1 MSKKKLYLQVS
12 FEQGMVDTVV
22 SDYDYQDGDMRW
34 QSPQSR
40 SAVFIK
46 NYDPSLVKGA
56 LTKRGGYGLLRTTQR
71 FTNGDMGLID
81 FRTQQGLGQSPPVKG
96 LPLLYNQ
103 TEVIEVDLSR
113 FTTLCDIEANPT
125 LQLGTG
131 QIDPFTVCGAMAVPY
146 NKPISQN
153 VLVYF
158 LRHVIESSPDEER
171 TRIVHFGTHV
181 TTQFPIWRNSHIN
194 GISPYNQSIR
204 ISPQPSAFPGWDVRG
219 TFTDAARHG
228 GTIVFTTDV
237 AIETYPWAHQVYTGT
252 TFTWAANPWTDEMY
266 PCYVW
271 TYWDLR
277 RKRDKRKFWQIIND
291 GSNTV
296 TFLSDLNNNYTLD
309 DKYSQFKVLLPS
321 LKPTR
326 DTTFVS
332 WRTYIQRVNNAGLGS
347 AVIQNGDVS
356 STGEMQYAAALQTPF
371 VDAQNLLT
379 TEPVVSAIE
388 VSIIEARGRQFQTA
402 PITYVNE
409 NNPFTDKLTAT
420 REYVW
425 LNNYNNYIRTLEIP
439 KNYEIQAVDHNY
451 WKLWRFGAVEN
462 ISIVNGV
469 LMYGTSQKQ
478 ASVICHPL
486 TQNNTGD
493 DLTIKNGKTPPDEKS
508 IENESFYWTVGVSLP
523 NYLQDNCPRPWLKGE
538 QIPLL
543 LTATIRGLEVI
554 ISTHT
559 HTVST
564 NDYLPYPSL
573 WFPNKFWYHMTF
585 QGGSFNGYNSSSKTY
600 DEQQLSLLPG
610 LPDLAHAGPP
620 PYKDQVTEQY
630 YLALDN
636 QIRFNGKK
644 VVVASVRGYALA
656 RSGTFVAGSGNLV
669 KYRLYESYK
678 AYCIEPFNPTSNA
691 PYVATDDTSA
701 IGYPLPFDDTYGR
714 IFSRPVA
721 TSKNIFNAPE
731 YAYDDEVCGYRMEHT
746 NPKLIMFTIKLKKS
760 RLNEII
766 EQNIESLN
774 LYCAQPSDISAFNS
788 VGLHSLQS
796 PTTGIYMLPDTPDEN
811 DVGKYRLV
819 KRFVLDGDGSPFN
832 NFRTSDDNQYWKD
845 FYTGSPTATNSWVEK
860 GPNSTTGFLIA
871 TGQHK
876 TEVSGSNASSLLTPD
891 FILWDYPVSTPLSLN
906 SSGNYWQ
913 GRGAKLVTN
922 IKGRTFIGGCLDRYG
937 EEEQALIRYSDVQS
951 GVISLDVFSE
961 ENYLKVGGLPH
972 VAFTEYREHLW
983 VFSRSECHR
992 IQMPDVVDVTSWEY
1006 LDKIP
1011 GQGTFSQK
1019 TVITTPHG
1027 VIWGNESG
1035 VWLSDGRMPENLAQQ
1050 VLTFYKRMS
1059 TNNPTYYATKID
1071 LPQFPFDENS
1081 INPYM
1086 EVAYNEFA
1094 NELVISSPIAKFVGV
1109 TDYQPE
1115 DHQQLSEEYR
1125 LVYSFE
1131 TKLWHVQHAD
1141 LTPFGNYL
1149 NEFDSEGKVTF

>member
-1 MSKKKLYLQVS
+1 
-12 FEQGMVDTVV
+12 
-22 SDYDYQDGDMRW
+22 
-34 QSPQSR
+34 
-40 SAVFIK
+40 
-46 NYDPSLVKGA
+46 
-56 LTKRGGYGLLRTTQR
+56 
-71 FTNGDMGLID
+71 
-81 FRTQQGLGQSPPVKG
+81 
-96 LPLLYNQ
+96 
-103 TEVIEVDLSR
+103 
-113 FTTLCDIEANPT
+113 
-125 LQLGTG
+125 
-131 QIDPFTVCGAMAVPY
+131 
-146 NKPISQN
+146 
-153 VLVYF
+153 
-158 LRHVIESSPDEER
+158 
-171 TRIVHFGTHV
+171 
-181 TTQFPIWRNSHIN
+181 
-194 GISPYNQSIR
+194 
-204 ISPQPSAFPGWDVRG
+204 
-219 TFTDAARHG
+219 
-228 GTIVFTTDV
+228 
-237 AIETYPWAHQVYTGT
+237 
-252 TFTWAANPWTDEMY
+252 
-266 PCYVW
+266 VW

-326 DTTFVS
+326 DTTLVS
-332 WRTYIQRVNNAGLGS
+332 WRTYIKRKNSLGLGS
-347 AVIQNGDVS
+347 SVIVNGDVGNA
-356 STGEMQYAAALQTPF
+356 GEMQNALVYQTPF
-371 VDAQNLLT
+371 VDGDNLLT
-379 TEPVVSAIE
+379 TEPVNSAIE
-388 VSIIEARGRQFQTA
+388 VSIIETRGREFQTA
-402 PITYVNE
+402 SITYVNDS
-409 NNPFTDKLTAT
+409 NPFTDKLNAVL
-420 REYVW
+420 EYTW

-439 KNYEIQAVDHNY
+439 KNYEIQALDDNY
-451 WKLWRFGAVEN
+451 WKVYRVKNSGDVVE
-462 ISIVNGV
+462 SITINNGV
-469 LMYGTSQKQ
+469 LSYGSSQKQ
-478 ASVICHPL
+478 TSIIAYPL
-486 TQNNTGD
+486 TNEKDEDQVIANGKIGD
-493 DLTIKNGKTPPDEKS
+493 DYKQIT
-508 IENESFYWTVGVSLP
+508 NESTYWTVGISLP
-523 NYLQDNCPRPWLKGE
+523 NYLADGTPRPWLKNE

-543 LTATIRGLEVI
+543 LTATIRGVEVV
-554 ISTHT
+554 ISKHT
-559 HTVST
+559 HVVVSD
-564 NDYLPYPSL
+564 DYVAYPAL
-573 WFPNKFWYHMTF
+573 WFPNKFWYNNTF
-585 QGGSFNGYNSSSKTY
+585 GQSGGYFIWFPLQKTNDEFDTPATLDHNGPMINSNVSS
-600 DEQQLSLLPG
+600 
-610 LPDLAHAGPP
+610 
-620 PYKDQVTEQY
+620 EQY
-630 YLALDN
+630 YLLLDN
-636 QIRFNGKK
+636 QIRLNGKK

-656 RSGTFVAGSGNLV
+656 RSGTNVPATGNLV
-669 KYRLYESYK
+669 KYRLYESYEP
-678 AYCIEPFNPTSNA
+678 YCIEPFNPTSNP
-691 PYVATDDTSA
+691 PYVADKNAWGT
-701 IGYPLPFDDTYGR
+701 TYNDNIAR
-714 IFSRPVA
+714 VFSRPVDSA
-721 TSKNIFNAPE
+721 KLAPPSFT
-731 YAYDDEVCGYRMEHT
+731 YAPARDNNVCGYRMEHT
-746 NPKLIMFTIKLKKS
+746 NPKLIMFTIKLKKN
-760 RLNEII
+760 RLNEIL

-774 LYCAQPSDISAFNS
+774 LYCAQPSDISAFDS
-788 VGLHSLQS
+788 VGLYSLQD
-796 PTTGIYMLPDTPDEN
+796 PTPGIYMLPDTPEED
-811 DVGKYRLV
+811 DYSKYRLV
-819 KRFVLDGDGSPFN
+819 KRFVLDGDGSPFF
-832 NFRTSDDNQYWKD
+832 NFRTVDDHQYWKD
-845 FYTGSPTATNSWVEK
+845 YYTGTPIATNSWVEK

-876 TEVSGSNASSLLTPD
+876 TEVANSNASRYLTPD
-891 FILWDYPVSTPLSLN
+891 FILWDYPVSTTLSIN